1 MVRDLVLPLGVVC
14 VGKERGKYKQERS
27 PSLSLWMASRREPLH
42 TNPLEK
48 NTTTTRSL
56 ALSIPAGVLLVLVW
70 LAVLARLN
78 AGLSLLYC
86 IFLLLSPNP
95 TPPPPCPTTGLFSC
109 SPRQGIHVIISRRSS
124 CTSSSAA
131 GAAAA
136 AAQQPLSR
144 PRRHGC
150 TKPNQ
155 ASGHAD
161 GRVRAAGFGWW
172 GLVGR
177 GCM

>member
-1 MVRDLVLPLGVVC
+1 VVRDLVLPVGVVC

-95 TPPPPCPTTGLFSC
+95 TPPPPCPTTGLFSN
-109 SPRQGIHVIISRRSS
+109 SPPPRHTRHHQPQEQLHVIISRRSS
-124 CTSSSAA
+124 SSSSST
-131 GAAAA
+131 AAAFSSSSSW
-136 AAQQPLSR
+136 L
-144 PRRHGC
+144 H
-150 TKPNQ
+150 Q
-155 ASGHAD
+155 AKSSQ
-161 GRVRAAGFGWW
+161 WT
-172 GLVGR
+172 
-177 GCM
+177 C